1 MSDHQAP
8 DRSWRVVFALGG
20 ALFALGVIGFNRYA
34 AWHGLPYTLQDK
46 IYLTLQLILI
56 NSGGVETPIPLE
68 LELARFGTPFLT
80 AFSAI
85 KAFWNLFSQQIR
97 VARLR
102 SIGGHIVICGLIRK
116 GTLLASHFA
125 RHGDRVVV
133 IEKNEENIWLES
145 CRGENIPV
153 LVGNAADPGLL
164 KRAGA
169 ARARAVAPGPKFQ
182 NPLWAVKFPA
192 PTAVNL

>member
-1 MSDHQAP
+1 
-8 DRSWRVVFALGG
+8 
-20 ALFALGVIGFNRYA
+20 
-34 AWHGLPYTLQDK
+34 
-46 IYLTLQLILI
+46 
-56 NSGGVETPIPLE
+56 
-68 LELARFGTPFLT
+68 
-80 AFSAI
+80 
-85 KAFWNLFSQQIR
+85 
-97 VARLR
+97 
-102 SIGGHIVICGLIRK
+102 
-116 GTLLASHFA
+116 
-125 RHGDRVVV
+125 VV